1 MLPAAVKED
10 AMALPLSQDQVGKAA
25 AWLMANFGDAIH
37 AAVKGKPYD
46 AALACAIAA
55 KETGAYWVSRIGKLS
70 PAEILGLQVGDAS
83 GDVPGTSRAAFPRNT
98 AEFRARYGDAFTDM
112 LIAEANKARAL
123 RGFSP
128 KAWVYKGY
136 GIFQYDLQH
145 VETDEDFFRQKQWY
159 EMAPCLARMTR
170 VLDRTVTRANG
181 IERDAVRRY
190 NGTGPAAEEYAA
202 HVMTFVGWCRR

>member
-1 MLPAAVKED
+1 
-10 AMALPLSQDQVGKAA
+10 MALPLSQDQVGQAA
-25 AWLMANFGDAIH
+25 AWLMAHFGDAIL
-37 AAVKGKPYD
+37 AAIRGKPYD

-55 KETGAYWVSRIGKLS
+55 KETAAYWVSRIGTLS

-83 GDVPGTSRAAFPRNT
+83 GDAPGTSRAAFPRNT
-98 AEFRARYGDAFTDM
+98 AAFRARHGDEFTDM

-123 RGFSP
+123 RGLGP

-145 VETDEDFFRQKQWY
+145 VETDEAFFRERQWY
-159 EMAPCLARMTR
+159 DMAPCLSRMTR
-170 VLDRTVTRANG
+170 VLDRTFIRANG

-190 NGTGPAAEEYAA
+190 NGSGPAAEEYAA
-202 HVMTFVGWCRR
+202 HVMTFVGWCRDRQR